1 MWTKCIALIVV
12 ILVLVAI
19 LFSQERG
26 ATNPS
31 APQYQLVAAPL
42 TAGPFGPTK
51 AIVEDHRLFLVD
63 SASGNVWQYIT
74 EWTDKDGH
82 YHESLLVPVQMKR

>member
-1 MWTKCIALIVV
+1 MQTKHIVLLVV
-12 ILVLVAI
+12 ILAFVTI
-19 LFSQERG
+19 LFSQER
-26 ATNPS
+26 ANTNS
-31 APQYQLVAAPL
+31 STSGYQLVAAPL
-42 TAGPFGPTK
+42 SAGPFGASR

-82 YHESLLVPVQMKR
+82 YHEALLVPIQMKR